1 MGLISVLI
9 FFGNFFSFLGGSIT
23 IFHSGLSNFTNEIS
37 LNDLVDFLRSN
48 YSIISLLIN
57 IIITFFL
64 IWKKFKFNKLFIF
77 CLSILFMPQ
86 IISMLINKL
95 FYDFFNIQSFTTI
108 TYMLSAAICIIN
120 IFTLRNSIY
129 FKYIFIVP
137 FLALFFQLLIF
148 FYHYSF
154 FEIQYGGY
162 NFEIIFGGK
171 VYSLYF
177 NSNGLGRSTTLIY
190 AFSIFHFFN
199 SDTKFKKIF
208 YYIISFFTLFVVF
221 NLSGRF
227 NTLMILLLNFVV
239 FIYYYKTIF
248 KLKNFIFFIFSIFL
262 IVLCVNLYK
271 NNQKEQYKEEIIN
284 TKGSAAEKK
293 LENEYQS
300 FKINN
305 TFIRT
310 KPTSVR
316 ETDLELL
323 ILKSRITIAT
333 IIDFRINNSKSVS
346 RTDLELLILKSI
358 IVAIVIEKLKLDRS
372 LTMKLRKNNIKTY
385 NDLKNI
391 NEKNISKIQNINTL
405 FFIDE
410 SILKILIKEVN
421 RIEENFNLNEVIDKE
436 YIDILMKDGNLE
448 LSKTYDFLNN
458 LSTGRISKWNFIY
471 KFHNKKIIGYGPNM
485 DRIFFSENISFN
497 DQKPVTKSIIG
508 ANDAASGIV
517 YQYVSSGLI
526 GLIGIIIFYL
536 IIIINFI
543 NKKLYLEKSVNE
555 RIFISIFILLTLRI
569 IFENSYMIFG
579 IDYLFMIIGLQ
590 VLTKKTKI
598 SY

>member
-1 MGLISVLI
+1 M
-9 FFGNFFSFLGGSIT
+9 GGSIT

-162 NFEIIFGGK
+162 NFEITFGGK

-190 AFSIFHFFN
+190 AFSIFYFFN

-323 ILKSRITIAT
+323 ILKSRITIAK
-333 IIDFRINNSKSVS
+333 I
-346 RTDLELLILKSI
+346 
-358 IVAIVIEKLKLDRS
+358 IEKLKLDRS

-497 DQKPVTKSIIG
+497 DQKPVSKSIIG

>member
-37 LNDLVDFLRSN
+37 LNNLVDFLRSN

-77 CLSILFMPQ
+77 CLTILFMPQ

-95 FYDFFNIQSFTTI
+95 FYDFFNFQSFTTI
-108 TYMLSAAICIIN
+108 IYMLSAAICIIN

-162 NFEIIFGGK
+162 NFEITFGGK

-190 AFSIFHFFN
+190 AFSIFYFFN

-208 YYIISFFTLFVVF
+208 YYIISFFSLFVVF

-227 NTLMILLLNFVV
+227 NTLMILLLNFIV

-271 NNQKEQYKEEIIN
+271 NYQTERYKEEIIN
-284 TKGSAAEKK
+284 TRGSSSEKK
-293 LENEYQS
+293 LENEYQA

-310 KPTSVR
+310 KPISVR
-316 ETDLELL
+316 EAELELL
-323 ILKSRITIAT
+323 ILKSRITIAE
-333 IIDFRINNSKSVS
+333 I
-346 RTDLELLILKSI
+346 
-358 IVAIVIEKLKLDRS
+358 IEKLRLDSS

-391 NEKNISKIQNINTL
+391 NEKNISKIQNINSPY
-405 FFIDE
+405 FIDE
-410 SILKILIKEVN
+410 SILQILIKEVN
-421 RIEENFNLNEVIDKE
+421 GIEKNLNLYEIDKE
-436 YIDILMKDGNLE
+436 YIDILKKVETPE

-471 KFHNKKIIGYGPNM
+471 RFHNKEIIGYGPNM
-485 DRIFFSENISFN
+485 DRIFFNGNINFIN
-497 DQKPVTKSIIG
+497 QKKNIIG
-508 ANDAASGIV
+508 ANDAASGIL
-517 YQYVSSGLI
+517 YQYISSGLI
-526 GLIGIIIFYL
+526 GLIGLIIFYL

>member
-1 MGLISVLI
+1 MNFSSLNDLNKSFYYNLLGLISVLI

-271 NNQKEQYKEEIIN
+271 NYQKERYKEEIIN
-284 TKGSAAEKK
+284 TRGSSSEKK
-293 LENEYQS
+293 LENEYQA

-323 ILKSRITIAT
+323 NLKSRITIAT
-333 IIDFRINNSKSVS
+333 I
-346 RTDLELLILKSI
+346 
-358 IVAIVIEKLKLDRS
+358 IEKLKLDRS

-391 NEKNISKIQNINTL
+391 NEKNISKIQNINTS

-410 SILKILIKEVN
+410 SVLKILIKEVN

-436 YIDILMKDGNLE
+436 YIDILMKVGILE

>member
-37 LNDLVDFLRSN
+37 LNNLVDFLRSN

-57 IIITFFL
+57 LIITFFL

-77 CLSILFMPQ
+77 CLSVLFMPQ

-95 FYDFFNIQSFTTI
+95 LYDYFNFQSFTTI
-108 TYMLSAAICIIN
+108 IYMLSAAICIIN

-227 NTLMILLLNFVV
+227 NTLMILLLNFIV

-271 NNQKEQYKEEIIN
+271 NYQKEQFTNKIN
-284 TKGSAAEKK
+284 TLPDPKVQEI
-293 LENEYQS
+293 ENDFQA
-300 FKINN
+300 FKTNN
-305 TFIRT
+305 SFIRT
-310 KPTSVR
+310 KPISV
-316 ETDLELL
+316 EVSEIELL
-323 ILKSRITIAT
+323 NIKQKINIAV
-333 IIDFRINNSKSVS
+333 IIK
-346 RTDLELLILKSI
+346 
-358 IVAIVIEKLKLDRS
+358 KLKLDKS
-372 LTMKLRKNNIKTY
+372 LIKKLRINNIKKY
-385 NDLKNI
+385 NDLKDI
-391 NEKNISKIQNINTL
+391 NKKNISKIQNI
-405 FFIDE
+405 DE
-410 SILKILIKEVN
+410 SIVKILINEVN
-421 RIEENFNLNEVIDKE
+421 QIEKDFNLNKKIDKE
-436 YIDILMKDGNLE
+436 YIDILMKNRILE
-448 LSKTYDFLNN
+448 LSKTYSLLNN
-458 LSTGRISKWNFIY
+458 LSTGRIGKWNFVY
-471 KFHNKKIIGYGPNM
+471 KFHDKQIIGYGPNM
-485 DRIFFSENISFN
+485 DRIFFS
-497 DQKPVTKSIIG
+497 KSIKIDNQRPIIKTIIG

-517 YQYVSSGLI
+517 YQYISSGLI

-543 NKKLYLEKSVNE
+543 NKKLYLEKSVSE

>member
-1 MGLISVLI
+1 MNFSSLNDLNKSFYYNLLGLISVLI

-323 ILKSRITIAT
+323 ILKSRITIAK
-333 IIDFRINNSKSVS
+333 I
-346 RTDLELLILKSI
+346 
-358 IVAIVIEKLKLDRS
+358 IEKLKLDRS

-436 YIDILMKDGNLE
+436 YIDILMKVGVPE